1 VRRHVRFNVRGHVC
15 RDMRIDMRADLLN
28 YLRRPYLCLDVL
40 RYLFRADMRLDLRC
54 HMRCHMRCDLCCNL
68 WN

>member
-1 VRRHVRFNVRGHVC
+1 
-15 RDMRIDMRADLLN
+15 MRADLLN

-40 RYLFRADMRLDLRC
+40 RYLFRADMCLDLHC
-54 HMRCHMRCDLCCNL
+54 HMCCDL